1 MGNAFTADRE
11 RNITPKR
18 KWVGFRYRDVWSEEL
33 TQDKMTKRRKKP
45 TDTNIYILP
54 KRGHNTERENNE

>member
-18 KWVGFRYRDVWSEEL
+18 KFLDFRYRNVWTDEL
-33 TQDKMTKRRKKP
+33 TQEKMVAKSD
-45 TDTNIYILP
+45 DTNTYILP
-54 KRGHNTERENNE
+54 KRGHNTEREKND

>member
-18 KWVGFRYRDVWSEEL
+18 NLDFRYRNVWTEKL
-33 TQDKMTKRRKKP
+33 TQEKMVISSQKL
-45 TDTNIYILP
+45 TDTNTYILP
-54 KRGHNTERENNE
+54 KRGHNTERESQ